1 MKHSTLLP
9 TIVAIFKSQEP
20 LTTDELVSKTG
31 LSKRT
36 IQRHTKDLLSEDLI
50 CIGLT
55 SDNRTYQY
63 WKAV

>member
-9 TIVAIFKSQEP
+9 TIVVIFKSKEP
-20 LTTDELVSKTG
+20 LTTDELATKTG

-36 IQRHTKDLLSEDLI
+36 IQRHIKDLLSENLI
-50 CIGLT
+50 GISLT
-55 SDNRTYQY
+55 SDNRTYEY